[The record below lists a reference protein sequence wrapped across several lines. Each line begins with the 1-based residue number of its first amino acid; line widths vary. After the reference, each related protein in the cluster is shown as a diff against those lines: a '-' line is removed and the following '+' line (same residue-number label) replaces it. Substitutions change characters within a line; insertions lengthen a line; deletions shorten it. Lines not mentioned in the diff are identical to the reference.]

1 MLIDWFTVGAQT
13 LNFLVLV
20 WLMKRF
26 LYQPVLNAIDARE
39 QRIAKTLADAASQ
52 QATAQQEREAFA
64 KRNADFD
71 SQHASTLSAMTAE
84 VAAERGRLLE
94 EARQSADTLHTQ
106 QQRALSRELQQLQK
120 HIAQRSR
127 DEVLAMASTVLAEL
141 ADASL
146 EAQMVVVFARKLHAL
161 DDDARAGLAK
171 ALASATPS
179 QPVAVQVRSAFALT
193 PEQQATLQQAL
204 HDGLA
209 CDVPLRFS
217 TSPEV
222 LAGIEL
228 SANGWKVAWH
238 LADGLASLA
247 QNIAQ
252 AVPEPTDDAPPDTPP
267 DAPAPAAADSAST
280 DVGADAP
287 APVPAPAAP
296 STP

>member
-39 QRIAKTLADAASQ
+39 QRIAQTLADAASQ

-71 SQHASTLSAMTAE
+71 REHASQLSAMTTE
-84 VAAERGRLLE
+84 VAAERARLLG

-106 QQRALSRELQQLQK
+106 QQRALSRELQQLQQ

-146 EAQMVVVFARKLHAL
+146 EAQMVVVFARKLQAL
-161 DDDARAGLAK
+161 DGDARAGLAK

-252 AVPEPTDDAPPDTPP
+252 AVPEPTEDAE
-267 DAPAPAAADSAST
+267 APTTAE
-280 DVGADAP
+280 
-287 APVPAPAAP
+287 PAPAAP